1 MALKTERTTF
11 SLDVL
16 GRYIC
21 NTWQEAM
28 GSSDQAIRPDARP
41 FDVIVLGG
49 GTFGA
54 AVAQHLFNQDTS
66 HSHRILVLEAGPF
79 LIPEHTQNLP
89 VLGLGVPGP
98 TTIAELRA
106 QGQEKQA
113 RQEVWGLAW
122 HSPVRFPGLAYCV
135 GGRSVYWG
143 GWSPQ
148 LLNSEMPT
156 GGAEKSP
163 WPQAVVDELNNR
175 YFAESHE
182 Q

>member
-11 SLDVL
+11 GLDVL
-16 GRYIC
+16 GRYTC

-113 RQEVWGLAW
+113 RQEVWGLA
-122 HSPVRFPGLAYCV
+122 
-135 GGRSVYWG
+135 
-143 GWSPQ
+143 
-148 LLNSEMPT
+148 
-156 GGAEKSP
+156 
-163 WPQAVVDELNNR
+163 
-175 YFAESHE
+175 
-182 Q
+182 